1 MTMFTKKDKK
11 KKSKDKDDG
20 YYDTHYTDEEIEKL
34 SAQNLDKRQ
43 RKKLKETINDAMET
57 AMDQS
62 AGKIRQRY
70 YPRWRKVCGVE
81 TDAEIDFSNPI
92 VSTEWL
98 LCDPRIQRELI
109 QGRRENV
116 LAQMTEVQQ

>member
-1 MTMFTKKDKK
+1 MLGRKKDEK
-11 KKSKDKDDG
+11 
-20 YYDTHYTDEEIEKL
+20 YYETHYTDEEIEKL
-34 SAQNLDKRQ
+34 SMQKIDARK
-43 RKKLKETINDAMET
+43 RKKLKEVINDAMLDSMDRN
-57 AMDQS
+57 AMM
-62 AGKIRQRY
+62 IRAKY

-81 TDAEIDFSNPI
+81 TDEEIDFDNPV

-116 LAQMTEVQQ
+116 LAQMNEIQQ